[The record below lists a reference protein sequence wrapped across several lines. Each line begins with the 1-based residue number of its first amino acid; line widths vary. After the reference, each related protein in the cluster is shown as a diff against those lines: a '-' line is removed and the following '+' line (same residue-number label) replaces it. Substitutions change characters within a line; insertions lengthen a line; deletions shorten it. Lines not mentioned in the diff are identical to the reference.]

1 MEKER
6 KEKAEVRQGDM
17 TEGPI
22 LKQLIMFALPLF
34 IGALFQLMYNMTD
47 SIILGKFVGADALA
61 AIGATNTTTFGLL
74 QIAVGVTNAFTV
86 VLSHQFG
93 AKQEE
98 RMKKTVSN
106 SLWITVVMSVL
117 LGVGSFF
124 GARPLMK
131 LLGTPNDIV
140 EQSVIYIQIYGG
152 LIAGQLFYNAASAVL
167 KALGDSKTPLY
178 FLIICSVLNVI
189 LDLIFVLVWKQG
201 VQGVAWATVIS
212 QTISA
217 VLCIIYMFKK
227 YAILRFNRKEA
238 AADKKIMGEI
248 LRIGIPLGLTN
259 ALLAVGMMVV
269 TGVVNSF
276 GSDIVAVYTVGGKVN
291 QIAAVSFGQLAF
303 SVAVFAGQNY
313 GAERYD
319 RILNGIKKALIMVI
333 VLSVISSVAI
343 FAGAKQVALLFLN
356 ADEVGILNDSAQMI
370 RIVSCFY
377 IFLGAIWVYNNAL
390 RGVGYVKATILSSI
404 VELFAKVG
412 LSICFAKIFGY
423 VGIWYAEPIG
433 WILGL
438 MVSGVIFHRKKW
450 MKSFV

>member
-131 LLGTPNDIV
+131 FLGTPNDIV

-152 LIAGQLFYNAASAVL
+152 LIAGQLFYNAASAIL

-217 VLCIIYMFKK
+217 VLCIVYMFKK

-377 IFLGAIWVYNNAL
+377 IFLGAIWIYNNAL

-412 LSICFAKIFGY
+412 LSIWFAKIFGY

>member
-217 VLCIIYMFKK
+217 VFCIVYMFKK

>member
-1 MEKER
+1 MEKEI

-124 GARPLMK
+124 GARPLMN

-152 LIAGQLFYNAASAVL
+152 LIAGQLFYNAASAIL

-217 VLCIIYMFKK
+217 VLCIVYMFKK
-227 YAILRFNRKEA
+227 YTILRFNRKEA

-319 RILNGIKKALIMVI
+319 RIISGIKKALIMVV

-438 MVSGVIFHRKKW
+438 IVSGVIFHRKKW

>member
-1 MEKER
+1 M
-6 KEKAEVRQGDM
+6 
-17 TEGPI
+17 
-22 LKQLIMFALPLF
+22 
-34 IGALFQLMYNMTD
+34 
-47 SIILGKFVGADALA
+47 GADALA

-124 GARPLMK
+124 GARPLMN

-152 LIAGQLFYNAASAVL
+152 LIAGQLFYNAASAIL

-217 VLCIIYMFKK
+217 VLCIVYMFKK
-227 YAILRFNRKEA
+227 YTILRFNRKAA

-291 QIAAVSFGQLAF
+291 QIASVSFGQLAF

-319 RILNGIKKALIMVI
+319 RIISGIKKALIMVV

-377 IFLGAIWVYNNAL
+377 IFLGTIWVYNNAL

>member
-131 LLGTPNDIV
+131 FLGTPNDIV

-152 LIAGQLFYNAASAVL
+152 LIAGQLFYNAASA
-167 KALGDSKTPLY
+167 
-178 FLIICSVLNVI
+178 I
-189 LDLIFVLVWKQG
+189 
-201 VQGVAWATVIS
+201 
-212 QTISA
+212 
-217 VLCIIYMFKK
+217 
-227 YAILRFNRKEA
+227 
-238 AADKKIMGEI
+238 
-248 LRIGIPLGLTN
+248 
-259 ALLAVGMMVV
+259 
-269 TGVVNSF
+269 
-276 GSDIVAVYTVGGKVN
+276 
-291 QIAAVSFGQLAF
+291 
-303 SVAVFAGQNY
+303 
-313 GAERYD
+313 
-319 RILNGIKKALIMVI
+319 
-333 VLSVISSVAI
+333 
-343 FAGAKQVALLFLN
+343 
-356 ADEVGILNDSAQMI
+356 
-370 RIVSCFY
+370 
-377 IFLGAIWVYNNAL
+377 
-390 RGVGYVKATILSSI
+390 
-404 VELFAKVG
+404 
-412 LSICFAKIFGY
+412 
-423 VGIWYAEPIG
+423 
-433 WILGL
+433 
-438 MVSGVIFHRKKW
+438 
-450 MKSFV
+450 

>member
-6 KEKAEVRQGDM
+6 KKKAEVRQGDM

-124 GARPLMK
+124 GARPLMN

-152 LIAGQLFYNAASAVL
+152 LIAGQLFYNAASAIL

-217 VLCIIYMFKK
+217 VLCIVYMFKK
-227 YAILRFNRKEA
+227 YTILRFNRKEA

-319 RILNGIKKALIMVI
+319 RIISGIKKALIMVV

-412 LSICFAKIFGY
+412 LSICFAKIIGY

-438 MVSGVIFHRKKW
+438 IVSGVIFHRKKW

>member
-152 LIAGQLFYNAASAVL
+152 LIAGQLFYNAASAIL

-217 VLCIIYMFKK
+217 VLCIVYMFKK

>member
-1 MEKER
+1 MEKEI
-6 KEKAEVRQGDM
+6 KGKAEVRQGDM

-22 LKQLIMFALPLF
+22 LNQLIMFALPLF

-124 GARPLMK
+124 GARPLMN
-131 LLGTPNDIV
+131 LLRTPNDIV

-152 LIAGQLFYNAASAVL
+152 LIAGQLFYNAASAIL

-217 VLCIIYMFKK
+217 VLCIVYMFKK

-319 RILNGIKKALIMVI
+319 RIISGIKKALIMVV

-438 MVSGVIFHRKKW
+438 IVSGVIFHRKKW

>member
-106 SLWITVVMSVL
+106 SLWITIVMSVL

-152 LIAGQLFYNAASAVL
+152 LIAGQLFYNAASAIL

-217 VLCIIYMFKK
+217 VFCIVYMFKK

>member
-1 MEKER
+1 MEKEI

-124 GARPLMK
+124 GARPLMN

-152 LIAGQLFYNAASAVL
+152 LIAGQLFYNAASAIL

-217 VLCIIYMFKK
+217 VLCIVYMFKK
-227 YAILRFNRKEA
+227 YTILHFNRKEA

-319 RILNGIKKALIMVI
+319 RIISGIKKALIMVV

-412 LSICFAKIFGY
+412 LSICFAKIFSY

-438 MVSGVIFHRKKW
+438 IVSAVIFHRKKW

>member
-1 MEKER
+1 MEKEI
-6 KEKAEVRQGDM
+6 KERAEVRQGDM

-74 QIAVGVTNAFTV
+74 QVAVGVTNAFTV

-106 SLWITVVMSVL
+106 SLWITAVMSVL
-117 LGVGSFF
+117 LGIGMFF
-124 GARPLMK
+124 GAEPLMK
-131 LLGTPNDIV
+131 LLGTPKDIIN
-140 EQSVIYIQIYGG
+140 QSVVYIQIYGG
-152 LIAGQLFYNAASAVL
+152 LIAGQLFYNGASAIL

-189 LDLIFVLVWKQG
+189 LDLIFVLIWNQG

-212 QTISA
+212 QIISA
-217 VLCIIYMFKK
+217 VLCIVYMFKK
-227 YAILRFNRKEA
+227 YAVLRFDRKEA
-238 AADKKIMGEI
+238 AVDRKIMGEI

-291 QIAAVSFGQLAF
+291 QIATVSFGQLAF
-303 SVAVFAGQNY
+303 SFAVFAGQNF
-313 GAERYD
+313 GAEKYD
-319 RILNGIKKALIMVI
+319 RIMKGIKKALFMV
-333 VLSVISSVAI
+333 VTLGAVSSVVI
-343 FAGAKQVALLFLN
+343 FAGAKQVSLLFLK
-356 ADEVGILNDSAQMI
+356 ADEVGILKDSIQMI
-370 RIVSCFY
+370 RIVSFFY
-377 IFLGAIWVYNNAL
+377 VFLGAIWVYNNAL
-390 RGVGYVKATILSSI
+390 RGVGYVKATILSSM

-412 LSICFAKIFGY
+412 LSICFAKVFGY
-423 VGIWYAEPIG
+423 VAIWYAEPIG

-438 MVSGVIFHRKKW
+438 IVSSVIFHRKKW
-450 MKSFV
+450 MKSSV